1 MDYDPPFEADAGN
14 APSEAHNGWPA
25 PAGALDIDLDPTEAE
40 AFGVGQP
47 VGAEHRAEAEA
58 FGVEPP
64 GGAEH
69 RSGGEPDLAEDRA
82 GGELDLELLS
92 SIEQELADVERAL
105 ERLGDGSYGSCE
117 TCGESVSDD
126 ELEATPARR
135 FCRAHLPLDLP

>member
-40 AFGVGQP
+40 AFGV
-47 VGAEHRAEAEA
+47 
-58 FGVEPP
+58 EPP

-82 GGELDLELLS
+82 GGALDLELLS